1 MKLKTSITSI
11 ALGVVLVALG
21 VCAFVESPSATPAP
35 APSPALLLNGTG
47 ATFPY
52 IIYSKWFTEYNR
64 IHPDIQI
71 NYNSLGSGAGIRQ
84 LQAGTVDFGASDAP
98 MTDEQLHQ
106 AKVPALHFPT
116 VMGAVVPTYNLEG
129 VNQELNFTGE
139 ALADIFMGKITK
151 WNDPALA
158 GINKGIKLPDTD
170 IVVVH
175 RSDGSGTSFVWT
187 DYLSKVSKEW
197 ETKVGRNASVN
208 WPVGLGGK
216 GSEGVTGLV
225 KQTPGALGYVELT
238 YAIQNQLLYGRV
250 KNSAGVFQ
258 KADLPAVTAAAAS
271 EAKKIPADFRVSIT
285 DPSGKT
291 AYPIC
296 TFTYMLIPAKIDDPA
311 KKKAI
316 KDFLHWMLT
325 DGQNDAEGLSYA
337 RLPKDVVAR
346 ELKAIAQIN

>member
-1 MKLKTSITSI
+1 MKLKTSITRIVLS
-11 ALGVVLVALG
+11 AVLVALG
-21 VCAFVESPSATPAP
+21 VCMLVESPSAAP
-35 APSPALLLNGTG
+35 APSPLLLNAAG

-52 IIYSKWFTEYNR
+52 PIYSKWFTEYNR

-71 NYNSLGSGAGIRQ
+71 NYNSIGSGGGIRQ

-106 AKVPALHFPT
+106 TKVPVLHFPT
-116 VMGAVVPTYNLEG
+116 VLGAVVPTYNIEG
-129 VNQELNFTGE
+129 VNQELNFTGDV
-139 ALADIFMGKITK
+139 LADIFMGKITK

-158 GINKGIKLPDTD
+158 NINKGIKLPDTD

-187 DYLSKVSKEW
+187 DYLSKVSKDW
-197 ETKVGRNASVN
+197 ETKVGRNTSVN

-216 GSEGVTGLV
+216 GNEGVSGLV
-225 KQTPGALGYVELT
+225 KQTPGAIGYVELV
-238 YAIQNQLLYGRV
+238 YAEQNKLPHGPVR
-250 KNSAGVFQ
+250 NAAGTFE
-258 KADLPAVTAAAAS
+258 KANLAGVTAAAAS
-271 EAKKIPADFRVSIT
+271 EAKRIPADFRVSIT
-285 DPSGKT
+285 NASGKT

-296 TFTYMLIPAKIDDPA
+296 SFTYLLIPTKIDDPA